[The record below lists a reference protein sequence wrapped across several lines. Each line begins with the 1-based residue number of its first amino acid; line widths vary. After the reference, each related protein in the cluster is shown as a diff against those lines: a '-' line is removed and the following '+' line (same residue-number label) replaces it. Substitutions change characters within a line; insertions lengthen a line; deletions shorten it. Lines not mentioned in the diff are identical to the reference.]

1 MEKVSQK
8 IRYSWGS
15 GALGVAILMNTV
27 AFVAVFFMVE
37 VLGISPALAG
47 TLVFL
52 SKVIDIITDPI
63 VGRWSDQFKTN
74 GSRRRPFML
83 YGAFISAASFT
94 MIFTTPEFS
103 SQWITASYMFL
114 ALVIY
119 TIGYTLFNLTYMCMP
134 AEMTDDF
141 HERTEIHGY
150 RMAFVAVG
158 GLLAQSVVPWL
169 QETMGRDQP
178 QTYVF
183 IGFAGGLIILVSM
196 LIAYF
201 GTAKARFTTAA
212 IEKTDFI
219 KEYAHVLTNK
229 HFLRVLGIKA
239 AQLFGVAGISVTTLF
254 FFQNVLLADFRVLTL
269 VAFISFVF
277 TLGSI
282 PVLVKLSKIIGKS
295 QTYVIAGLLYVT
307 SALSWVFAQA
317 GEPTW
322 LILVRYAITGI
333 SVSGNVVMAMSMLT
347 DCIEYDTRK
356 SGVRREGVYTAL
368 YSFTE
373 KFTFALA
380 PLVIGVA
387 LSYAGYS
394 RDLTPE
400 LAQTPQIRQ
409 AILLGMAYIPAAMGA
424 LAIYLLLGYKLTE
437 EELDKAGDSLEK

>member
-1 MEKVSQK
+1 
-8 IRYSWGS
+8 
-15 GALGVAILMNTV
+15 
-27 AFVAVFFMVE
+27 
-37 VLGISPALAG
+37 
-47 TLVFL
+47 
-52 SKVIDIITDPI
+52 
-63 VGRWSDQFKTN
+63 
-74 GSRRRPFML
+74 
-83 YGAFISAASFT
+83 

-295 QTYVIAGLLYVT
+295 QTYVVAGLLYVC

-347 DCIEYDTRK
+347 DCI
-356 SGVRREGVYTAL
+356 
-368 YSFTE
+368 
-373 KFTFALA
+373 
-380 PLVIGVA
+380 
-387 LSYAGYS
+387 
-394 RDLTPE
+394 
-400 LAQTPQIRQ
+400 
-409 AILLGMAYIPAAMGA
+409 
-424 LAIYLLLGYKLTE
+424 
-437 EELDKAGDSLEK
+437 